1 MPVAAMKKIL
11 IIDDEKPTLAMF
23 RLFLKAYGYEVLL
36 AENGLEGLE
45 IFRREKPPIVLTDI
59 KMPGLDGLE
68 VLRQVKEIDPRA
80 EVIVISGHGDMEL
93 AMRALQLN
101 ASDFLSKPVQKSE
114 LDIALKRAEER
125 LKQEEGGSREIRVQ
139 GREDRLFIV
148 EVDGDVSSRSEPS
161 LNEAFQRVFTGAGRG
176 ILLRFRDRTT
186 VNSAGVAV
194 IIQLLL
200 EARRR
205 GLPVAI
211 SGLSSNFQKFFNL
224 VGIHNYARCFE
235 QDEAALAY
243 LETAS
248 R

>member
-1 MPVAAMKKIL
+1 MKKIL

-23 RLFLKAYGYEVLL
+23 RLFLSAYGYEVLL
-36 AENGLEGLE
+36 AENGIQGLE
-45 IFRREKPPIVLTDI
+45 IFRQEKPPIVLTDI

-80 EVIVISGHGDMEL
+80 EVIVISGHGDMDL
-93 AMRALQLN
+93 NMRALQLN

-125 LKQEEGGSREIRVQ
+125 LKQGEGGSTEVRVQ

-148 EVDGDVSSRSEPS
+148 EVAGDVASRSEPAW
-161 LNEAFQRVFTGAGRG
+161 NEAFQRIFTEGGRG
-176 ILLRFRDRTT
+176 ILLRFSERTS
-186 VNSAGVAV
+186 VNSAGVAI

-200 EARRR
+200 EADRR
-205 GLPVAI
+205 GVPAAI
-211 SGLSSNFQKFFNL
+211 SGLSANIKKFFDL
-224 VGIHNYARCFE
+224 VGIHNYARYFE
-235 QDEAALAY
+235 QDESALAY

>member
-1 MPVAAMKKIL
+1 MKKIL

-125 LKQEEGGSREIRVQ
+125 LKLAEGGGRPVRVQ

-148 EVDGDVSSRSEPS
+148 TVEGEVSSRSE
-161 LNEAFQRVFTGAGRG
+161 
-176 ILLRFRDRTT
+176 
-186 VNSAGVAV
+186 
-194 IIQLLL
+194 
-200 EARRR
+200 
-205 GLPVAI
+205 
-211 SGLSSNFQKFFNL
+211 SS
-224 VGIHNYARCFE
+224 
-235 QDEAALAY
+235 
-243 LETAS
+243 
-248 R
+248 

>member
-1 MPVAAMKKIL
+1 MKKIL

-23 RLFLKAYGYEVLL
+23 RLFLTAYGYEVLL
-36 AENGLEGLE
+36 AENGVQGLE

-114 LDIALKRAEER
+114 LDLALKRAEER
-125 LKQEEGGSREIRVQ
+125 LKQEEGGSNAIRV
-139 GREDRLFIV
+139 REREARLFSV
-148 EVDGDVSSRSEPS
+148 EVAGDVSSRSEPA
-161 LNEAFQRVFTGAGRG
+161 LNEAFQGIFTGDGRG
-176 ILLRFRDRTT
+176 ILLRFNERTS

-200 EARRR
+200 EAHRRQV
-205 GLPVAI
+205 PVAI
-211 SGLSSNFQKFFNL
+211 SGLSPNFKKFFDL
-224 VGIHNYARCFE
+224 VGINQYAHYFE
-235 QDEAALAY
+235 QDEEALAY
-243 LETAS
+243 LVTAS

>member
-1 MPVAAMKKIL
+1 MKKIL

-23 RLFLKAYGYEVLL
+23 RLFLSAYGYEVLL
-36 AENGLEGLE
+36 AENGIEGLE

-80 EVIVISGHGDMEL
+80 EVIVISGHGDMDL

-125 LKQEEGGSREIRVQ
+125 LKQEGGGGNGIRVQ
-139 GREDRLFIV
+139 EREERLFIV
-148 EVDGDVSSRSEPS
+148 EVEGDVSSRSEPS
-161 LNEAFQRVFTGAGRG
+161 LNEAFQRIFTGEGRG
-176 ILLRFRDRTT
+176 ILLRFSDQTS

-200 EARRR
+200 EAHRREI
-205 GLPVAI
+205 PVAI
-211 SGLSSNFQKFFNL
+211 SGLSPNFKKFFDL
-224 VGIHNYARCFE
+224 VGIHKYARYFE
-235 QDEAALAY
+235 NDEPALAY
-243 LETAS
+243 LQTAS

>member
-1 MPVAAMKKIL
+1 MKKIL

-125 LKQEEGGSREIRVQ
+125 LKQGG
-139 GREDRLFIV
+139 GEDRTIQVREEANRLFVVAV
-148 EVDGDVSSRSEPS
+148 EGDVSSRSESS
-161 LNEAFQRVFTGAGRG
+161 LNEAFQRIFKEQGRG
-176 ILLRFRDRTT
+176 ILLRFSDQTS

-200 EARRR
+200 EADRRR
-205 GLPVAI
+205 VPVAI
-211 SGLSSNFQKFFNL
+211 SGLSDHFRKFFDL
-224 VGIHNYARCFE
+224 VGINHYARYFE

>member
-1 MPVAAMKKIL
+1 MKKIL

-36 AENGLEGLE
+36 AENGLQGLE

-80 EVIVISGHGDMEL
+80 EVIVISGHGDTEL

-114 LDIALKRAEER
+114 LDIALTRAEER
-125 LKQEEGGSREIRVQ
+125 LKRTEGGGQPVRVQ

-148 EVDGDVSSRSEPS
+148 AVEGDVSSRVESS
-161 LNEAFQRVFTGAGRG
+161 LNEAFQRIYDEQGRG
-176 ILLRFRDRTT
+176 ILLRFSDQTS

-200 EARRR
+200 EADRRKV
-205 GLPVAI
+205 PVAL
-211 SGLSSNFQKFFNL
+211 SGLSDHFKKFFDL
-224 VGIHNYARCFE
+224 VGINQYARYFE